1 MSTGRETEKEE
12 ERRLPR
18 TSKETCRVSGDRVA
32 LFETLQVR
40 TELRSYLL
48 MMNFAV
54 EVTPLE
60 PRFAG
65 EMDILFRMT
74 WLPLIHLTSG

>member
-1 MSTGRETEKEE
+1 M
-12 ERRLPR
+12 
-18 TSKETCRVSGDRVA
+18 
-32 LFETLQVR
+32 FETLQVR